1 MRRMRRNEPRTSHF
15 LKQEAI
21 AHLLRAAS
29 AITNEPS
36 FDLFGT
42 GAVIA
47 RAKTLPL
54 DLSRTREL
62 DLQLPDDE
70 RGRVIAD
77 PIDGSIGEGSQ
88 FDATFGY
95 YAHAIAEGTAQLP
108 ARWRSRA
115 MKIEVQAGLS
125 CICPDASDI
134 ALSKIAAWREGCRLA
149 PRRDANHL
157 GRRSDARPPRGD
169 ARKPRLYGTAT
180 AARRRQRIRATCP
193 ATNRRVVEAN
203 TIAQRQLGTVTAIR
217 APVSECARNGHSDV
231 AFLRSPIEP

>member
-1 MRRMRRNEPRTSHF
+1 MSRGPVTF
-15 LKQEAI
+15 LKREAI

-36 FDLFGT
+36 FDLVGT

-77 PIDGSIGEGSQ
+77 LIDGSIGEGSQ

-108 ARWRSRA
+108 AEWRSRA

-125 CICPDASDI
+125 CICPDPSDI
-134 ALSKIAAWREGCRLA
+134 ALSKIAAWRQKDIAWLRAATPTILDVAAMRGRLDEMPA
-149 PRRDANHL
+149 RGDDTELRRRLDVVGGFARPVPPQPAESSRRTPARRDSW
-157 GRRSDARPPRGD
+157 GR
-169 ARKPRLYGTAT
+169 
-180 AARRRQRIRATCP
+180 
-193 ATNRRVVEAN
+193 
-203 TIAQRQLGTVTAIR
+203 
-217 APVSECARNGHSDV
+217 
-231 AFLRSPIEP
+231 